1 MLKFCKSLLRRN
13 YIINKWRGEYTYNYI
28 EEMTQKANSQR
39 KYQVFVKM
47 LLAALDKSS
56 EVVFVDF
63 ITFQDLE
70 IFKAK
75 RNNDPDKML
84 KAQSINSQKNSRR
97 YLIMT
102 FSNDMEQVHYPLVL
116 SQVNS
121 NDTGELKE
129 VLNRLSVAY
138 EEAKSFDTEARLS
151 SYSNTT
157 NEFFRKGMAEYNP
170 LIEENEQLKKKYK
183 MLLKAKE
190 EVETMSSHSVP
201 TSAIKFKN
209 SPIDKLELGK
219 GNSKIEDTK
228 TEGNVSQL
236 GETQNSFKSFDDEIE
251 VLRTRLSTVSIEL
264 ENKRKEYKKTIY
276 K

>member
-1 MLKFCKSLLRRN
+1 
-13 YIINKWRGEYTYNYI
+13 
-28 EEMTQKANSQR
+28 MTQKANSQR

-138 EEAKSFDTEARLS
+138 EEAKSFDSEARLS

-170 LIEENEQLKKKYK
+170 LIEENEQLKKTIAELKGEAPAEEAPAAEAPAPEPEAAAEEPAPEPEAAPVEEAPAPEPPAETTAEENPVADDAATEAAAEENPDVPANEGEQKSAAELLSEFEK
-183 MLLKAKE
+183 ML
-190 EVETMSSHSVP
+190 
-201 TSAIKFKN
+201 
-209 SPIDKLELGK
+209 G
-219 GNSKIEDTK
+219 
-228 TEGNVSQL
+228 
-236 GETQNSFKSFDDEIE
+236 
-251 VLRTRLSTVSIEL
+251 
-264 ENKRKEYKKTIY
+264 
-276 K
+276 